1 MTRNSHCGWC
11 GAAFVSDAWPR
22 HCAACGNTTYRNPLP
37 VAVLVLPVDG
47 GVLLVR
53 RGIEPRIGQ
62 LALPGGYIDH
72 GEDWRVAAAR
82 ELREETGF
90 SVDPMA
96 IRPLDVR
103 SAPDGTLLVF
113 GEAPP
118 VKSEDLPPFRPT
130 PETSEVVVSR
140 EPVPL
145 AFPLHEDVVRGWI
158 GRGSRGAT

>member
-1 MTRNSHCGWC
+1 
-11 GAAFVSDAWPR
+11 
-22 HCAACGNTTYRNPLP
+22 
-37 VAVLVLPVDG
+37 VAVLLLPVDD

-90 SVDPMA
+90 TVDPTQ

-118 VKSEDLPPFRPT
+118 VRAADLPPFQPT
-130 PETSEVVVSR
+130 PETSEVLVATTAL
-140 EPVPL
+140 PL
-145 AFPLHEDVVRGWI
+145 AFPLHEDVVRHWFETSG
-158 GRGSRGAT
+158 